1 MSPKIFLQDNEYIVY
16 KGSYSKDDIIIQEN
30 SNETNGTLTIQLY
43 NLSVNSTNTN
53 IFNVS
58 YFIGQS
64 SSNRVATYNANLL
77 SLNKQNQNIG
87 TLNLNGTD
95 LADNNAVGISSPTL
109 QSYNVLGKS
118 GIYKP
123 IQRVIFDF
131 RNNIREFYL
140 IGNCCCVYK

>member
-64 SSNRVATYNANLL
+64 LSNRVATYNANLL

-95 LADNNAVGISSPTL
+95 LADNNAAGISSPTL

-118 GIYKP
+118 GIYQP

-131 RNNIREFYL
+131 RNNVREFYM
-140 IGNCCCVYK
+140 IGNCCCIH